1 MNVTVI
7 SHLYPNRSFPAKGT
21 FVRSQYRNI
30 ARRLPAQMIVPSVY
44 SIPFTDKWKYTH
56 APFLTDQEATRVRYL
71 SFPGGMFPRIIKS
84 SLSRTLVSQMSEIDP
99 GLAHIH
105 WLFPDGLAIPALKA
119 QMLPCVLTIHGSDWY
134 ATRDIP
140 VLKQLLRESLVQTDA
155 VLTVGQKLKT
165 DILRDY
171 PDLEEKTHVTY
182 NPVDFDAFHPVTS
195 REEALA
201 KLGWQPDVKHI
212 LCVAN
217 ITPVKGVDILI
228 DAFKKLDREDAILH
242 IIGNVPDMA
251 YSRQVTR
258 EIRTTRNIKLHA
270 PVSHEEIVTYYQAC
284 DFLVLPSR
292 REGFGLSLA
301 EAIACGKPVISTK
314 SGGPEDIV
322 RPENGYLVEPEY
334 VDALADKMDLLL
346 SDRFGHSST
355 EIRDSIR
362 ELFDSKAIT
371 DKTIALYKTI
381 LNNQSHL

>member
-1 MNVTVI
+1 MKVAVI
-7 SHLYPNRSFPAKGT
+7 SHLYPNQSFPAKGT
-21 FVRSQYRNI
+21 FVRSQYLNI
-30 ARRLPAQMIVPSVY
+30 ARSIPAQMIVPSVY
-44 SIPFTDKWKYTH
+44 SIPFTDKWEYTH
-56 APFLTDQEATRVRYL
+56 APFLSGLEATRIRYL
-71 SFPGGMFPRIIKS
+71 SFPGGRFPRIIKN
-84 SLSRTLVSQMSEIDP
+84 SLSRALASPMIKTKPD
-99 GLAHIH
+99 LAHVH

-119 QMLPCVLTIHGSDWY
+119 QKLPCVLSIHGSDWY
-134 ATRDIP
+134 ATRNVP
-140 VLKQLLRESLVQTDA
+140 VLKQMLRESLVQTDA
-155 VLTVGQKLKT
+155 VLTVGQKLKI

-171 PDLEEKTHVTY
+171 PDLEEKIHVTY
-182 NPVDFDAFHPVTS
+182 NPVDFDAFHPANS
-195 REEALA
+195 REESLS
-201 KLGWQPDVKHI
+201 KVGWRPDVKHI

-217 ITPVKGVDILI
+217 ITPVKGVDVLI
-228 DAFKKLDREDAILH
+228 DAFKKLDRQDVILH

-258 EIRTTRNIKLHA
+258 NIRNTRNIKLHA

-322 RPENGYLVEPEY
+322 RPENGYLVEPED
-334 VDALADKMDLLL
+334 VDALVDKMNLLL

-362 ELFDSKAIT
+362 EIFDSAAIT
-371 DKTIALYKTI
+371 DKTIALYKMI
-381 LNNQSHL
+381 LDNQSRL

>member
-1 MNVTVI
+1 MKIAVI
-7 SHLYPNRSFPAKGT
+7 SHLYPNRRFPAKGT

-30 ARRLPAQMIVPSVY
+30 ARHLPAQMIVPTVY

-56 APFLTDQEATRVRYL
+56 APFLTAQEATRIRYL
-71 SFPGGMFPRIIKS
+71 SFPGGTFPRIIKS
-84 SLSRTLVSQMSEIDP
+84 SLSRTLASEMSKVAPD
-99 GLAHIH
+99 LAHVH
-105 WLFPDGLAIPALKA
+105 WLFPDGLAIPEIKSLGI
-119 QMLPCVLTIHGSDWY
+119 PCVLSIHGSDWY

-171 PDLEEKTHVTY
+171 PDLEDKIHVTY
-182 NPVDFDAFHPVTS
+182 NPVDFNAFHPAAS
-195 REEALA
+195 REEALG
-201 KLGWQPDVKHI
+201 KVGWQPEVKHI

-228 DAFKKLDREDAILH
+228 NAFKKLSRQDAVLH

-251 YSRQVTR
+251 YSRQITR

-270 PVSHEEIVTYYQAC
+270 PVSHEEMATYYQAC

-322 RPENGYLVEPEY
+322 SPQNGYLVEPEDA
-334 VDALADKMDLLL
+334 DALADKMELLL
-346 SDRFGHSST
+346 SDRFDHNST
-355 EIRDSIR
+355 AIRASIR
-362 ELFDSKAIT
+362 ERFDSAVIT
-371 DKTIALYKTI
+371 DKMIALYKTV
-381 LNNQSHL
+381 LNNQSRS